1 MSGKVYL
8 IGAGPGDA
16 GLLTLKGR
24 WALEQ
29 ADTVVYDALAGEA
42 VLAMAPPGAKRINVG
57 KRAGNH
63 TATQDEIN
71 RILLDEALA
80 GRTVARLHGGDPFL
94 FGRGGEEAALLAE
107 HGVAYEVVPGVTSAL
122 AVPACNGIP
131 ATHRDYSASVHI
143 CTAHRRAG
151 TALDLDYPALARL
164 GGTLIFLMGV
174 SALPELCRGLLDAG
188 MDPETPAAVL
198 HRGTTAAQARAV
210 STLAR
215 LPEAAKELSAPSV
228 IVVGPV
234 CALSGTLAW
243 AEKRPLSGL
252 RFLLTRPRRRGSA
265 LAEQLRALGG
275 EVVELPMIETC
286 ALPEA
291 DLDALWESQ
300 WLVFTSPSGVEHF
313 FELLRERAV
322 DARRLAGLKI
332 AALGQGTA
340 DRLAGFGLF
349 ADLIPETYDAASLG
363 AALAAVLHP
372 GERVFLARAKA
383 GSPELPKALSRVPGV
398 EVVDRA
404 IYETVPIQP
413 PLDAPPALDGRTWP
427 VFTSAS
433 TVRSF
438 AAFMGEAR
446 LRGAHALCI
455 GPQTAKQAKQY
466 GMIVKTA
473 KTATLGAL
481 VELALSLR
489 A

>member
-16 GLLTLKGR
+16 GLLTLKGK

-29 ADTVVYDALAGEA
+29 ADTLVYDALAGEA
-42 VLAMAPPGAKRINVG
+42 VLAMAPPEAKRINVG

-63 TATQDEIN
+63 AATQEEIN
-71 RILLDEALA
+71 RILLDEALR

-94 FGRGGEEAALLAE
+94 FGRGGEELALLTA
-107 HGVAYEVVPGVTSAL
+107 HNVAYEVIPGVTSAL
-122 AVPACNGIP
+122 AVPAYNGIP

-143 CTAHRRAG
+143 FTAHRRAG
-151 TALDLDYPALARL
+151 TALELDYPALAKL

-188 MDPETPAAVL
+188 MDAETPAAVL
-198 HRGTTAAQARAV
+198 HRGTTAAQARVV
-210 STLAR
+210 STLAG
-215 LPEAAKELSAPSV
+215 LPEAAQSLSAPSV

-234 CALSGTLAW
+234 CALSETLSW

-265 LAEQLRALGG
+265 LTERLRALGG
-275 EVVELPMIETC
+275 EVVELPAIETRL
-286 ALPEA
+286 LPDA
-291 DLDALWESQ
+291 NLDALWDSR
-300 WLVFTSPSGVEHF
+300 WLVLTSPSGAELF
-313 FELLRERAV
+313 FELLRRRGI

-349 ADLIPETYDAASLG
+349 ADLIPKTYDAASLG
-363 AALAAVLHP
+363 AALAAAVRP
-372 GERVFLARAKA
+372 GDRVFLARAKA
-383 GSPELPKALSRVPGV
+383 GSPALPEALSRVPGV
-398 EVVDRA
+398 EVIDRA
-404 IYETVPIQP
+404 IYETVPVP
-413 PLDAPPALDGRTWP
+413 PALDAPPTLDARTWP

-438 AAFMGEAR
+438 AAFVGAEH

-455 GPQTAKQAKQY
+455 GPQTAAQAESC
-466 GMIVKTA
+466 GMTVKTA
-473 KTATLGAL
+473 AAATLDAL

-489 A
+489 